1 MKKTLALIS
10 SLALLAGVALAADE
24 DGFKPLFNG
33 KDTAG
38 WKLRNPNG
46 NNCWTVDEGII
57 KNTIPKGGHGVDLL
71 TERMKDALLDGNR
84 IELRGF
90 GVFEPRPR
98 KSGSG
103 RNIKTGASVL
113 IPKGKS
119 IRFKPGKDLR
129 EIEVG

>member
-1 MKKTLALIS
+1 MIKIDIANALMKAHPCSRQTALQI
-10 SLALLAGVALAADE
+10 
-24 DGFKPLFNG
+24 
-33 KDTAG
+33 
-38 WKLRNPNG
+38 
-46 NNCWTVDEGII
+46 
-57 KNTIPKGGHGVDLL
+57 VDLL

-129 EIEVG
+129 AMEVG

>member
-1 MKKTLALIS
+1 MIKIDVANALIKAHPCS
-10 SLALLAGVALAADE
+10 RQTALQV
-24 DGFKPLFNG
+24 
-33 KDTAG
+33 
-38 WKLRNPNG
+38 
-46 NNCWTVDEGII
+46 
-57 KNTIPKGGHGVDLL
+57 VDLL
-71 TERMKDALLDGNR
+71 TERMKQALLEDNR

>member
-1 MKKTLALIS
+1 MIKIDVANALIKAHPCS
-10 SLALLAGVALAADE
+10 RQTALQV
-24 DGFKPLFNG
+24 
-33 KDTAG
+33 
-38 WKLRNPNG
+38 
-46 NNCWTVDEGII
+46 
-57 KNTIPKGGHGVDLL
+57 VDLL
-71 TERMKDALLDGNR
+71 TERMKQALLGDNR

>member
-1 MKKTLALIS
+1 MIKIDIANALIKAHPCS
-10 SLALLAGVALAADE
+10 RQTALQV
-24 DGFKPLFNG
+24 
-33 KDTAG
+33 
-38 WKLRNPNG
+38 
-46 NNCWTVDEGII
+46 
-57 KNTIPKGGHGVDLL
+57 VDLL
-71 TERMKDALLDGNR
+71 TERMKQALLEDNR

-119 IRFKPGKDLR
+119 IRFKPGTDLR